1 MTVMQRTI
9 DFQLSRNL
17 RRIGHLDIPG
27 GGQIVVDGDT
37 AYIGHMKPPHGTS
50 IVDVSDPAKP
60 RVVASIEPPSPHSH
74 THKVRV
80 VGDLMF
86 TNVEQNDRHFLR
98 QADALPEIRAELA
111 AALGRAPSS
120 AEVAAEAGVAE
131 DDVAT
136 LDAARA
142 RGYDEGGFRIFD
154 ISDKANPK
162 LIIHQKT
169 HGFGVHRFD
178 VDANYAYLSTEMA
191 GYIGNILVIYDLA
204 DPARPQEVSRWWM
217 PGQHLAGGETP
228 SWRGYKNRLHH
239 ALRVGDELW
248 AAVWHAGF
256 RVLDV
261 SDITQPRC
269 VASHDYHPPF
279 PEPTHTVMPLA
290 ERIGGRRIAVAVD
303 EEHEY
308 RRGNLHGFMW
318 VFDVTDYDDIKALSA
333 FDVSEMDSPWSRAP
347 GRFGAH
353 QFREKM
359 DGTLVY
365 ATWFSGGLRVVD
377 LADPFQ
383 PNEVA
388 HFIPEP
394 LAGEACPQSN
404 DVDLDGRGL
413 IYLLDRDRGLDIL
426 EMTRP

>member
-1 MTVMQRTI
+1 MQRNI

-27 GGQIVVDGDT
+27 GGQIVVQGDH

-50 IVDVSDPAKP
+50 ILDVSDPAKP
-60 RVVASIEPPSPHSH
+60 RLVASIEPPSPHSH

-80 VGDLMF
+80 VGDLMI

-98 QADALPEIRAELA
+98 QADALPDSRAELA
-111 AALGRAPSS
+111 AALGRAASP
-120 AEVAAEAGVAE
+120 AEVAAEAGVSE
-131 DDVAT
+131 DDVVT

-142 RGYDEGGFRIFD
+142 RGYDEGGFRVFD
-154 ISDKANPK
+154 ISDKAHPK
-162 LIIHQKT
+162 LITHHNT

-178 VDANYAYLSTEMA
+178 VDANYAYISTEVE

-204 DPARPQEVSRWWM
+204 DPARPREVSRWWM

-228 SWRGYKNRLHH
+228 TWRGYKNRLHH

-279 PEPTHTVMPLA
+279 PEPTHTVMPLPGL
-290 ERIGGRRIAVAVD
+290 IDGRRIAVALD
-303 EEHEY
+303 EEHEH

-318 VFDVTDYDDIKALSA
+318 VFDVTDFGAIKALAA

-365 ATWFSGGLRVVD
+365 ATWFAGGLRVVD
-377 LADPFQ
+377 LADPFN

-404 DVDLDGRGL
+404 DVDLDDRGL

>member
-1 MTVMQRTI
+1 MQRNI
-9 DFQLSRNL
+9 EFQLSRNL

-27 GGQIVVDGDT
+27 GGQIVVEGDT

-50 IVDVSDPAKP
+50 ILDVSDPTKP
-60 RVVASIEPPSPHSH
+60 RLVASIDSPSPHSH

-86 TNVEQNDRHFLR
+86 TNVEQNNRHFLR
-98 QADALPEIRAELA
+98 QADALPEIRAKLA
-111 AALGRAPSS
+111 TALGRAASP

-136 LDAARA
+136 LDAARE

-154 ISDKANPK
+154 VSDKANPK
-162 LIIHQKT
+162 LITHKKT

-178 VDANYAYLSTEMA
+178 VDANYAYISTEMD
-191 GYIGNILVIYDLA
+191 GYIGNILMIYDLA
-204 DPARPQEVSRWWM
+204 DPAEPQEVSRWWM

-228 SWRGYKNRLHH
+228 TWRGYKNRLHH
-239 ALRVGDELW
+239 ALRVGNELW

-261 SDITQPRC
+261 TDITKPHC

-279 PEPTHTVMPLA
+279 PEPTHTVLPLP
-290 ERIGGRRIAVAVD
+290 EPIDGRRIAVAVD
-303 EEHEY
+303 EEHEH
-308 RRGNLHGFMW
+308 RSGTLHGFMW
-318 VFDVTDYDDIKALSA
+318 VFDVTDYSDIKALSA
-333 FDVSEMDSPWSRAP
+333 FDVSEMDSPWSRVP

-365 ATWFSGGLRVVD
+365 ATWFAGGLRVVD
-377 LADPFQ
+377 LADPFH

-394 LAGEACPQSN
+394 LAGETCPQSN
-404 DVDLDGRGL
+404 DVDLDHRGL
-413 IYLLDRDRGLDIL
+413 IYLLDRDRGLDVL
-426 EMTRP
+426 EMNRP